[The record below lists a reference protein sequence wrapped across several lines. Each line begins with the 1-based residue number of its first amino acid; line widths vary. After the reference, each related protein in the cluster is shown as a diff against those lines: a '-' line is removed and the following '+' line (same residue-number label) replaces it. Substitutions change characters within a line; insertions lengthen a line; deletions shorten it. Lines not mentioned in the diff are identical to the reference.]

1 MSKGKL
7 FTGFVMGVGAALGA
21 KYIIKKT
28 GLDVKINSKID
39 EIKQELILLSQ
50 MEAGVGFDDVDNNK
64 INFSVAFNKAN
75 TENKDSNNGCEGV
88 AGGFHFGKPF
98 SSGESL
104 YDDKFKGPDGNI
116 DLSKMRGEQSDASQT
131 TEKTESDTQTEVEAD
146 KAEETTEQEKH
157 EASAEAEAEAEATE
171 DSTAEAPEDGT
182 AEAPEDAAA
191 EETEV
196 LQDKTSDI
204 KDWMESE
211 GVSKDDLEEHLK
223 NTGLDKES

>member
-116 DLSKMRGEQSDASQT
+116 DLSKMRGEQPDASQT
-131 TEKTESDTQTEVEAD
+131 TEKTESDVQTEVAAD
-146 KAEETTEQEKH
+146 KAEETTEQEKT
-157 EASAEAEAEAEATE
+157 EASAEAEAEA
-171 DSTAEAPEDGT
+171 PEDGT
-182 AEAPEDAAA
+182 AEEPE
-191 EETEV
+191 V
-196 LQDKTSDI
+196 SQDKTSDVE
-204 KDWMESE
+204 DWMESE
-211 GVSKDDLEEHLK
+211 GVSKDDLEKHMK

>member
-116 DLSKMRGEQSDASQT
+116 DLSKMRGEQPDESQT
-131 TEKTESDTQTEVEAD
+131 TEKTESGAQTEVEAD
-146 KAEETTEQEKH
+146 KAEEATEQEKP
-157 EASAEAEAEAEATE
+157 EASAEAEAE
-171 DSTAEAPEDGT
+171 AEAPEDGT
-182 AEAPEDAAA
+182 AEAPEDDTAK
-191 EETEV
+191 EPEV
-196 LQDKTSDI
+196 SQDKTSDVE
-204 KDWMESE
+204 DWMESE
-211 GVSKDDLEEHLK
+211 GVSKDDLEKHLK

>member
-28 GLDVKINSKID
+28 GLDAKINSKID

-116 DLSKMRGEQSDASQT
+116 DLSKMRGEQPDASQT
-131 TEKTESDTQTEVEAD
+131 TEKTESDAQTEVATD
-146 KAEETTEQEKH
+146 KAEETTEQEKP
-157 EASAEAEAEAEATE
+157 EASAEAE
-171 DSTAEAPEDGT
+171 

-191 EETEV
+191 EEPEDSTAEAPEV
-196 LQDKTSDI
+196 SQDKTSDI
-204 KDWMESE
+204 EDWMESE
-211 GVSKDDLEEHLK
+211 GVSKDDLEKHLK

>member
-116 DLSKMRGEQSDASQT
+116 DLSKMRGEQPDESQT
-131 TEKTESDTQTEVEAD
+131 MEKTESDAQTEVAAD
-146 KAEETTEQEKH
+146 KAEETTEQEKP
-157 EASAEAEAEAEATE
+157 EASAEAEAEAEAPE
-171 DSTAEAPEDGT
+171 DGTVEAPEDGT
-182 AEAPEDAAA
+182 AEEPE
-191 EETEV
+191 V
-196 LQDKTSDI
+196 SQDKTSDVE
-204 KDWMESE
+204 DWMESE
-211 GVSKDDLEEHLK
+211 GVSKDDLEKHLK

>member
-28 GLDVKINSKID
+28 GLDAKINSKID

-116 DLSKMRGEQSDASQT
+116 DLSKMRGEQPDASQT
-131 TEKTESDTQTEVEAD
+131 TEKTESDVQTEVAAD
-146 KAEETTEQEKH
+146 KAEEATEQEKP
-157 EASAEAEAEAEATE
+157 EASAEAEAEAPEG
-171 DSTAEAPEDGT
+171 DTAEAPEDDT
-182 AEAPEDAAA
+182 AEEPE
-191 EETEV
+191 V
-196 LQDKTSDI
+196 SQDKTSDVE
-204 KDWMESE
+204 DWMESE
-211 GVSKDDLEEHLK
+211 GVSKDDLEKHLK

>member
-116 DLSKMRGEQSDASQT
+116 DLSKMRGEQPDESQA
-131 TEKTESDTQTEVEAD
+131 TEKTESDAQTEVEAD
-146 KAEETTEQEKH
+146 KAEEATEQEKP

-171 DSTAEAPEDGT
+171 DGT

-191 EETEV
+191 EEPEV
-196 LQDKTSDI
+196 SQDKTSDVE
-204 KDWMESE
+204 DWMESE
-211 GVSKDDLEEHLK
+211 GVSKDDLEKHMK

>member
-116 DLSKMRGEQSDASQT
+116 DLSKMRGEQPDASQT
-131 TEKTESDTQTEVEAD
+131 TEKTESDVQTEVAAD
-146 KAEETTEQEKH
+146 KAEETTEQERT
-157 EASAEAEAEAEATE
+157 EASAEA
-171 DSTAEAPEDGT
+171 S

-191 EETEV
+191 EEPEV
-196 LQDKTSDI
+196 AAAEEPEVSQDKTSDVE
-204 KDWMESE
+204 DWMESE
-211 GVSKDDLEEHLK
+211 GVSKDDLEKHLK

>member
-116 DLSKMRGEQSDASQT
+116 DLSKMRGEQPDASQT
-131 TEKTESDTQTEVEAD
+131 TEKTESDVQTEVAAD
-146 KAEETTEQEKH
+146 KAEETTEQEKP
-157 EASAEAEAEAEATE
+157 EASAEAEVEAEVSE
-171 DSTAEAPEDGT
+171 DGTAEAPEDGT
-182 AEAPEDAAA
+182 AEKPE
-191 EETEV
+191 V
-196 LQDKTSDI
+196 SQDKTSDVE
-204 KDWMESE
+204 DWMESE
-211 GVSKDDLEEHLK
+211 GVSKDDLEKHLK

>member
-116 DLSKMRGEQSDASQT
+116 DLSKMRGEQTDASQT
-131 TEKTESDTQTEVEAD
+131 TEKTESDAQTEVAAD
-146 KAEETTEQEKH
+146 KAEETTEQEKP
-157 EASAEAEAEAEATE
+157 EASEEADAEADAEAE
-171 DSTAEAPEDGT
+171 AEAPEDGT
-182 AEAPEDAAA
+182 AEEPE
-191 EETEV
+191 V
-196 LQDKTSDI
+196 SQDKTSDI
-204 KDWMESE
+204 EDWMESE
-211 GVSKDDLEEHLK
+211 GVSKDDLEKHLK

>member
-116 DLSKMRGEQSDASQT
+116 DLSKMRGEQPDASQT
-131 TEKTESDTQTEVEAD
+131 TEKTESDVQTEVAAD
-146 KAEETTEQEKH
+146 KAEETTEQEKT
-157 EASAEAEAEAEATE
+157 EASAEAEAEVEAEA
-171 DSTAEAPEDGT
+171 SAEAEVE
-182 AEAPEDAAA
+182 AEAGAPEDAAVD
-191 EETEV
+191 EPEV
-196 LQDKTSDI
+196 SQDKTSDVE
-204 KDWMESE
+204 DWMESE
-211 GVSKDDLEEHLK
+211 GVSKDDLEKHMK

>member
-98 SSGESL
+98 SSGERL

-116 DLSKMRGEQSDASQT
+116 DLSKMRGEQPDASQT
-131 TEKTESDTQTEVEAD
+131 TEKTESDVQTEVAAD
-146 KAEETTEQEKH
+146 KAEETTEQEKP
-157 EASAEAEAEAEATE
+157 EASAEAEASE
-171 DSTAEAPEDGT
+171 DDTV
-182 AEAPEDAAA
+182 EAPEDAAA
-191 EETEV
+191 EEPEV
-196 LQDKTSDI
+196 SQDKTSDVE
-204 KDWMESE
+204 DWMESE
-211 GVSKDDLEEHLK
+211 GVSKDDLEKHLK

>member
-7 FTGFVMGVGAALGA
+7 FTGFVIGVGAALGA

-75 TENKDSNNGCEGV
+75 VENKDSNNGCEGV

-116 DLSKMRGEQSDASQT
+116 DLSKMRGEQPDASQT
-131 TEKTESDTQTEVEAD
+131 TEKTESDAQTEVETD
-146 KAEETTEQEKH
+146 KADEATEQEKP
-157 EASAEAEAEAEATE
+157 ETSAEAEAEAEAEATE
-171 DSTAEAPEDGT
+171 DGT
-182 AEAPEDAAA
+182 AEAPKDAAA
-191 EETEV
+191 EEPEV
-196 LQDKTSDI
+196 SQDKTSDVE
-204 KDWMESE
+204 DWMESE
-211 GVSKDDLEEHLK
+211 GVSKDDLEKHLK

>member
-116 DLSKMRGEQSDASQT
+116 DLSKMRGEQPDASQT
-131 TEKTESDTQTEVEAD
+131 TEKTESDVQTEVAAD
-146 KAEETTEQEKH
+146 KAEETTEQEKP
-157 EASAEAEAEAEATE
+157 EASAEAEAEA
-171 DSTAEAPEDGT
+171 PEDDT
-182 AEAPEDAAA
+182 VEAPEDAV
-191 EETEV
+191 EEPEV
-196 LQDKTSDI
+196 SQDKTSGI
-204 KDWMESE
+204 EDWMESE
-211 GVSKDDLEEHLK
+211 GVSKDDLEKHLK

>member
-116 DLSKMRGEQSDASQT
+116 DLSKMRGEQPDASQT
-131 TEKTESDTQTEVEAD
+131 TEKTESDVQTEVAAD
-146 KAEETTEQEKH
+146 KAEETTEQEKP
-157 EASAEAEAEAEATE
+157 EASAEAEAEA
-171 DSTAEAPEDGT
+171 PEDGT
-182 AEAPEDAAA
+182 AEEPE
-191 EETEV
+191 V
-196 LQDKTSDI
+196 SQDKTSDVE
-204 KDWMESE
+204 DWMESE
-211 GVSKDDLEEHLK
+211 GVSKDDLEKHMK

>member
-116 DLSKMRGEQSDASQT
+116 DLSKMRGEQPDAGQT
-131 TEKTESDTQTEVEAD
+131 TEKTESGVQTEVAAD
-146 KAEETTEQEKH
+146 KAEETTEQEKT

-171 DSTAEAPEDGT
+171 DGT
-182 AEAPEDAAA
+182 AEAPEDAAV
-191 EETEV
+191 EEPEV
-196 LQDKTSDI
+196 SQDKTSDVE
-204 KDWMESE
+204 DWMESE
-211 GVSKDDLEEHLK
+211 GVSKDDLEKHLK

>member
-116 DLSKMRGEQSDASQT
+116 DLSKMRGEQPDASQT
-131 TEKTESDTQTEVEAD
+131 TEKTESDVQTEVAAD
-146 KAEETTEQEKH
+146 KAEETTEQEKP
-157 EASAEAEAEAEATE
+157 EASAEAEAEAEA
-171 DSTAEAPEDGT
+171 PEDDT
-182 AEAPEDAAA
+182 VEAPEDAA
-191 EETEV
+191 EEPEV
-196 LQDKTSDI
+196 SQDKTSGI
-204 KDWMESE
+204 EDWMESE
-211 GVSKDDLEEHLK
+211 GVSKDDLEKHLK

>member
-50 MEAGVGFDDVDNNK
+50 MEAGVGFDDADNNK

-116 DLSKMRGEQSDASQT
+116 DLSKMRGEQPDASQT
-131 TEKTESDTQTEVEAD
+131 TEKTESDVQTEVAAD
-146 KAEETTEQEKH
+146 KSEETTEQEKP
-157 EASAEAEAEAEATE
+157 EASAEAE
-171 DSTAEAPEDGT
+171 AEAPEDGT

-191 EETEV
+191 EEPEV
-196 LQDKTSDI
+196 SQDKTSDVE
-204 KDWMESE
+204 DWMESE
-211 GVSKDDLEEHLK
+211 GVSKDELEKHLK

>member
-7 FTGFVMGVGAALGA
+7 FTGFVMGVGVALGA

-116 DLSKMRGEQSDASQT
+116 DLSKMRGEQPDASQT
-131 TEKTESDTQTEVEAD
+131 TEKTESDVQTEVAAD
-146 KAEETTEQEKH
+146 KAEETTEQEKT
-157 EASAEAEAEAEATE
+157 EASAEVEAE
-171 DSTAEAPEDGT
+171 AEAPEDGA

-191 EETEV
+191 EEPEV
-196 LQDKTSDI
+196 SQDKTSDVE
-204 KDWMESE
+204 DWMESE
-211 GVSKDDLEEHLK
+211 GVSKDDLEKHLK

>member
-116 DLSKMRGEQSDASQT
+116 DLSKMRGEQPDASQT
-131 TEKTESDTQTEVEAD
+131 TEKTESDVQTEVAAD
-146 KAEETTEQEKH
+146 KAEETTEQEKP

-171 DSTAEAPEDGT
+171 DGT

-191 EETEV
+191 EEPEV
-196 LQDKTSDI
+196 SQDKTSDVE
-204 KDWMESE
+204 DWMESE
-211 GVSKDDLEEHLK
+211 GVSKDDLEKHMK

>member
-116 DLSKMRGEQSDASQT
+116 DLSKMRGEQPDASQT
-131 TEKTESDTQTEVEAD
+131 TEKTESDVQTEVAAD
-146 KAEETTEQEKH
+146 KAEETTEQEKP
-157 EASAEAEAEAEATE
+157 EASAEAEASE
-171 DSTAEAPEDGT
+171 DDTV
-182 AEAPEDAAA
+182 EAPEDAAA
-191 EETEV
+191 EEPEV
-196 LQDKTSDI
+196 SQDKTSDVE
-204 KDWMESE
+204 DWMESE
-211 GVSKDDLEEHLK
+211 GVSKDDLEKHLK

>member
-88 AGGFHFGKPF
+88 AGGFYFGKPF

-116 DLSKMRGEQSDASQT
+116 DLSKMRGEQPDASQT
-131 TEKTESDTQTEVEAD
+131 TEKTESDVQTEVAAD
-146 KAEETTEQEKH
+146 KAEETTEQEKP
-157 EASAEAEAEAEATE
+157 EASAEAEAEAEASE
-171 DSTAEAPEDGT
+171 DDTV
-182 AEAPEDAAA
+182 EAPEDAAA
-191 EETEV
+191 EEPEV
-196 LQDKTSDI
+196 SQDKTSDVE
-204 KDWMESE
+204 DWMESE
-211 GVSKDDLEEHLK
+211 GVSKDDLEKHLK

>member
-116 DLSKMRGEQSDASQT
+116 DLSKMRGEQPDASQT
-131 TEKTESDTQTEVEAD
+131 TEKTESDVQTDVAAD
-146 KAEETTEQEKH
+146 KAEETTEQEKP
-157 EASAEAEAEAEATE
+157 EASAEAEAEAEASE
-171 DSTAEAPEDGT
+171 DDTV
-182 AEAPEDAAA
+182 EAPEDAAA
-191 EETEV
+191 EEPEV
-196 LQDKTSDI
+196 SQDKTSDVE
-204 KDWMESE
+204 DWMESE
-211 GVSKDDLEEHLK
+211 GVSKDDLEKHLK

>member
-50 MEAGVGFDDVDNNK
+50 MEAGVGFDDVNNNK

-116 DLSKMRGEQSDASQT
+116 DLSKMRGEQPDASQT
-131 TEKTESDTQTEVEAD
+131 TEKTESDAQTEVAAD
-146 KAEETTEQEKH
+146 KAEETTEQEKT
-157 EASAEAEAEAEATE
+157 EASAEAEAEAEE
-171 DSTAEAPEDGT
+171 PEDGT
-182 AEAPEDAAA
+182 AEAPEDAA
-191 EETEV
+191 EEPEV
-196 LQDKTSDI
+196 SQDKTSDI
-204 KDWMESE
+204 EDWVESE
-211 GVSKDDLEEHLK
+211 GVSKDDLEKHLK

>member
-116 DLSKMRGEQSDASQT
+116 DLSKMRGEQPDENQT
-131 TEKTESDTQTEVEAD
+131 TEKTESDAQTEVATD
-146 KAEETTEQEKH
+146 KAEETTEQEKP
-157 EASAEAEAEAEATE
+157 EASEEADAEAEASE
-171 DSTAEAPEDGT
+171 DDTVG
-182 AEAPEDAAA
+182 APEDAAA
-191 EETEV
+191 EEPEV
-196 LQDKTSDI
+196 SQDKTSDVE
-204 KDWMESE
+204 DWMESE
-211 GVSKDDLEEHLK
+211 GVSKDDLEKHLK

>member
-50 MEAGVGFDDVDNNK
+50 MEAGVGFDDVNNNK

-116 DLSKMRGEQSDASQT
+116 DLSKMRGEQPDASQT
-131 TEKTESDTQTEVEAD
+131 TEKTESDVQTEVAAD
-146 KAEETTEQEKH
+146 KAEEATEQEKP
-157 EASAEAEAEAEATE
+157 EASAEAEAEAEA
-171 DSTAEAPEDGT
+171 PEDDT
-182 AEAPEDAAA
+182 VEAPEDAA
-191 EETEV
+191 EEPEV
-196 LQDKTSDI
+196 SQDKTSDI
-204 KDWMESE
+204 EDWVESE
-211 GVSKDDLEEHLK
+211 GVSKDDLEKHLK

>member
-116 DLSKMRGEQSDASQT
+116 DLSKMRGEQPDASQT
-131 TEKTESDTQTEVEAD
+131 TEKTESDVQTEVAAD
-146 KAEETTEQEKH
+146 KAEETTEQEKP
-157 EASAEAEAEAEATE
+157 EASAEAE
-171 DSTAEAPEDGT
+171 

-191 EETEV
+191 EEPEDSTAEAPEV
-196 LQDKTSDI
+196 SQDKTSDI
-204 KDWMESE
+204 EDWMESE
-211 GVSKDDLEEHLK
+211 GVSKDDLEKHLK

>member
-28 GLDVKINSKID
+28 GLDAKINSKID

-116 DLSKMRGEQSDASQT
+116 DLTKMRGEQHDASQT
-131 TEKTESDTQTEVEAD
+131 TEKTESDVQTEVAAD
-146 KAEETTEQEKH
+146 KAEETTEQEKP
-157 EASAEAEAEAEATE
+157 EASAEAE
-171 DSTAEAPEDGT
+171 

-191 EETEV
+191 EEPEDSTAEAPEV
-196 LQDKTSDI
+196 SQDKTSDI
-204 KDWMESE
+204 EDWMESE
-211 GVSKDDLEEHLK
+211 GVSKDDLEKHLK

>member
-28 GLDVKINSKID
+28 GLDAKINSKID

-116 DLSKMRGEQSDASQT
+116 DLSKMRGEQPDASQT
-131 TEKTESDTQTEVEAD
+131 TEKTESDVQTEVAAD
-146 KAEETTEQEKH
+146 KAEETTEQEKP
-157 EASAEAEAEAEATE
+157 EASAEAE
-171 DSTAEAPEDGT
+171 

-191 EETEV
+191 EEPEDSTAEAPEV
-196 LQDKTSDI
+196 SQDKTSDI
-204 KDWMESE
+204 EDWMESE
-211 GVSKDDLEEHLK
+211 GVSKDDLEKHLK

>member
-7 FTGFVMGVGAALGA
+7 FTGFVMGVGVALGA

-50 MEAGVGFDDVDNNK
+50 MEARVGFDDVDNNK

-116 DLSKMRGEQSDASQT
+116 DLSKMRGEQPDAGQT
-131 TEKTESDTQTEVEAD
+131 TEKTESDAQTEVEAD
-146 KAEETTEQEKH
+146 KAEEATEQEKP
-157 EASAEAEAEAEATE
+157 EASAEAE
-171 DSTAEAPEDGT
+171 AEAPEDGT
-182 AEAPEDAAA
+182 AEAPEASAEA
-191 EETEV
+191 EEPEV
-196 LQDKTSDI
+196 SQDKTSDI
-204 KDWMESE
+204 EDWMESE
-211 GVSKDDLEEHLK
+211 GVSKDDLEKHLK

>member
-116 DLSKMRGEQSDASQT
+116 DLSKMRGEQPDASQT
-131 TEKTESDTQTEVEAD
+131 TEKTESDVQTEVSAD
-146 KAEETTEQEKH
+146 KAEETTEQEKP
-157 EASAEAEAEAEATE
+157 EASAEAEVEAEV
-171 DSTAEAPEDGT
+171 SEDGT

-191 EETEV
+191 EEPEV
-196 LQDKTSDI
+196 SQDKTSDVE
-204 KDWMESE
+204 DWMESE
-211 GVSKDDLEEHLK
+211 GVSKDDLEKHLK

>member
-7 FTGFVMGVGAALGA
+7 FTGFVMGVGAALCA

-116 DLSKMRGEQSDASQT
+116 DLSKMRGEQPDASQT
-131 TEKTESDTQTEVEAD
+131 TEKTESGAQTEVEAD
-146 KAEETTEQEKH
+146 KAEETTEQEKP
-157 EASAEAEAEAEATE
+157 EASAEAEAEAEAPE
-171 DSTAEAPEDGT
+171 DDTVEAPE
-182 AEAPEDAAA
+182 
-191 EETEV
+191 V
-196 LQDKTSDI
+196 SQDKTSDVE
-204 KDWMESE
+204 DWMESE
-211 GVSKDDLEEHLK
+211 GVSKDDLEKHMK

>member
-28 GLDVKINSKID
+28 GLDAKINSKID

-116 DLSKMRGEQSDASQT
+116 DLSKMRGEQPDASQT
-131 TEKTESDTQTEVEAD
+131 TEKTESDVQTEVAAD
-146 KAEETTEQEKH
+146 KAEETTEQEKP
-157 EASAEAEAEAEATE
+157 EASAEAEAEAEASE
-171 DSTAEAPEDGT
+171 DDTV
-182 AEAPEDAAA
+182 EAPEDAAA
-191 EETEV
+191 EEPEV
-196 LQDKTSDI
+196 SQDKTSDVE
-204 KDWMESE
+204 DWMESE
-211 GVSKDDLEEHLK
+211 GVSKDDLEKHLK

>member
-116 DLSKMRGEQSDASQT
+116 DLSKMRGEQPDAGQT
-131 TEKTESDTQTEVEAD
+131 TEKTESDAHTEVEAD
-146 KAEETTEQEKH
+146 KAEEATEQEKP
-157 EASAEAEAEAEATE
+157 EASAEAEAEAEA
-171 DSTAEAPEDGT
+171 PEDGT
-182 AEAPEDAAA
+182 AEEPEDGTAK
-191 EETEV
+191 EPEV
-196 LQDKTSDI
+196 SQDKTSDVE
-204 KDWMESE
+204 DWMESE
-211 GVSKDDLEEHLK
+211 GVSKDDLEKHLK

>member
-116 DLSKMRGEQSDASQT
+116 DLSKMRGEQPGASQT
-131 TEKTESDTQTEVEAD
+131 TEKTESDVQTEVAAD
-146 KAEETTEQEKH
+146 KAEETTEQEKT

-171 DSTAEAPEDGT
+171 DGT
-182 AEAPEDAAA
+182 AEAPEDAAV
-191 EETEV
+191 EEPEV
-196 LQDKTSDI
+196 SQDKTSDVE
-204 KDWMESE
+204 DWMESE
-211 GVSKDDLEEHLK
+211 GVSKDDLEKHLK

>member
-116 DLSKMRGEQSDASQT
+116 DLSKMRGEQPDASQT
-131 TEKTESDTQTEVEAD
+131 TEKTESDVQTEVEAD
-146 KAEETTEQEKH
+146 KAEETTEQEKP
-157 EASAEAEAEAEATE
+157 EASAEAEAEAEASE
-171 DSTAEAPEDGT
+171 DDTV
-182 AEAPEDAAA
+182 EAPEDAAA
-191 EETEV
+191 EEPEV
-196 LQDKTSDI
+196 SQDKTSDVE
-204 KDWMESE
+204 DWMESE
-211 GVSKDDLEEHLK
+211 GVSKDDLEKHLK

>member
-116 DLSKMRGEQSDASQT
+116 DLSKMRGEQPDESQT
-131 TEKTESDTQTEVEAD
+131 TEKTESGAQTEVEAD
-146 KAEETTEQEKH
+146 KAEETTEQEKP
-157 EASAEAEAEAEATE
+157 EASAEAEAEEPE
-171 DSTAEAPEDGT
+171 DDTAEE
-182 AEAPEDAAA
+182 PEDAAA
-191 EETEV
+191 DEPEV
-196 LQDKTSDI
+196 SQDKTSDI
-204 KDWMESE
+204 EDWMESE
-211 GVSKDDLEEHLK
+211 GVSKDDLEKHLK
-223 NTGLDKES
+223 NTGLDKEG

>member
-116 DLSKMRGEQSDASQT
+116 DLSKMRGEQPDASQT
-131 TEKTESDTQTEVEAD
+131 TEKTESDAQTEVAAD
-146 KAEETTEQEKH
+146 KAEEATEQEKP
-157 EASAEAEAEAEATE
+157 EASAEAEAEATE
-171 DSTAEAPEDGT
+171 DEA
-182 AEAPEDAAA
+182 AEAPEDAA
-191 EETEV
+191 EEPEV
-196 LQDKTSDI
+196 SQDKTSNVE
-204 KDWMESE
+204 DWMESE
-211 GVSKDDLEEHLK
+211 GVSKDDLEKHLK

>member
-116 DLSKMRGEQSDASQT
+116 DLSKMRGEQPDASQT
-131 TEKTESDTQTEVEAD
+131 TEKTESDAQTEVVAD
-146 KAEETTEQEKH
+146 KAEEATEQEKP
-157 EASAEAEAEAEATE
+157 EASAEAEAEV
-171 DSTAEAPEDGT
+171 SEDGT
-182 AEAPEDAAA
+182 AEEPE
-191 EETEV
+191 V
-196 LQDKTSDI
+196 SQDKTSDI
-204 KDWMESE
+204 EDWMESE
-211 GVSKDDLEEHLK
+211 GVSKDDLEKHLN

>member
-116 DLSKMRGEQSDASQT
+116 DLSKMRGEQPDASQT
-131 TEKTESDTQTEVEAD
+131 TEKTESDVQTEVAAD
-146 KAEETTEQEKH
+146 KAEETTEQEKP
-157 EASAEAEAEAEATE
+157 EASAEAEAEASE
-171 DSTAEAPEDGT
+171 DDTV
-182 AEAPEDAAA
+182 EAPEDAAA
-191 EETEV
+191 EEPEV
-196 LQDKTSDI
+196 SQDKTSDVE
-204 KDWMESE
+204 DWMESE
-211 GVSKDDLEEHLK
+211 GVSKDDLEKHLK

>member
-116 DLSKMRGEQSDASQT
+116 DLSKMRGEQPDASQT
-131 TEKTESDTQTEVEAD
+131 TEKTESDAQTEVEAD
-146 KAEETTEQEKH
+146 KAEEATEQEKP
-157 EASAEAEAEAEATE
+157 EASAEGE
-171 DSTAEAPEDGT
+171 AEAPEDGT
-182 AEAPEDAAA
+182 AEEPEDGTAEAPE
-191 EETEV
+191 V
-196 LQDKTSDI
+196 SQDKTSDI
-204 KDWMESE
+204 EDWMESE
-211 GVSKDDLEEHLK
+211 GVSKDDLEKHLK